1 MRGGAVLK
9 GELMG
14 YTERLN
20 VGCERQR
27 AVKKDFKIFG
37 LSNWNNK
44 VNSTV
49 SPLNGMGK
57 DNRTGGLEK
66 MSEAWF

>member
-27 AVKKDFKIFG
+27 KLRVRLRFFAKKLEEESRQLMAGTF
-37 LSNWNNK
+37 LSQFRW
-44 VNSTV
+44 TQ
-49 SPLNGMGK
+49 M
-57 DNRTGGLEK
+57 
-66 MSEAWF
+66 

>member
-1 MRGGAVLK
+1 MEEVRGGAVLK

-27 AVKKDFKIFG
+27 KLRVRLRFFAKKLEEESS
-37 LSNWNNK
+37 LSLK
-44 VNSTV
+44 C
-49 SPLNGMGK
+49 K
-57 DNRTGGLEK
+57 RRIGLE
-66 MSEAWF
+66 A